1 METGQKTT
9 PIRNNGSQIAQ
20 NKLSI
25 QVSLNGLSF
34 CIKDG
39 AAGAVSYYKELVF
52 EDRIGLAALEQALVE
67 EIEALDGYDPESLA
81 VKVIHDNELNT
92 LVPKPLF
99 NEDHLADYLKF
110 NTRILKN
117 DFIAFEPVLAD
128 AYNIFIP
135 YANINNKVFELFG
148 DFEYSHASTL
158 LINQLVGAYKHTK
171 DRLMIAYVS
180 AFKHFELIII
190 NNGELELYNSFHYN
204 NADDFIYYVLFT
216 AEQMEMNPETFS
228 LYILGLED
236 ESHPFYERA
245 YTYVRNIHLEA
256 VPHKIEIPETYQSV
270 KNNLIALN
278 SY

>member
-190 NNGELELYNSFHYN
+190 NNGELE
-204 NADDFIYYVLFT
+204 
-216 AEQMEMNPETFS
+216 QMEMNPETFS